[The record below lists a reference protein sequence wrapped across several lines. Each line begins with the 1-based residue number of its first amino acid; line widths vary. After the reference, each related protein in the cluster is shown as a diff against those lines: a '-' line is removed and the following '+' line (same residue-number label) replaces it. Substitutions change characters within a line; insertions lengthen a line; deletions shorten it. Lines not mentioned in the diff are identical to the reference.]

1 MHLEGR
7 VGGLEGSEVNER
19 VHHNRHAAREFH
31 GCGLLSLSLSSPPS
45 SYDYPTFLSTLSFF
59 ALNFFLLILR
69 VENRA

>member
-31 GCGLLSLSLSSPPS
+31 GCGLLSLSLSLVP
-45 SYDYPTFLSTLSFF
+45 SFF
-59 ALNFFLLILR
+59 LRLSDVSFHPFLFRFKFFLTDITS
-69 VENRA
+69 